1 MSFKRLLLKMKGK
14 YIMKKIICAWA
25 VKLVLIA
32 LVFSFTVSYI
42 CAIAEAPNEKEIVES
57 VDIGYKSPSTE
68 KIETSMKAETKDPIA
83 MHNLNT
89 SYSPM
94 KVEEIRIEE
103 VYSEPN
109 IDPEELELLACVIY
123 QEAGGD
129 CCCDDCRYRVADVVL
144 NRVSDERF
152 PNTIYEVLT
161 QKAQYGRFHWTGV
174 VWPERASFESEMEAV
189 ERAYR
194 IAEDI
199 LTGNH
204 SELYGQ
210 DYIWQAEFVQGT
222 DVVYCDKCGIYFGR

>member
-1 MSFKRLLLKMKGK
+1 
-14 YIMKKIICAWA
+14 MKKKVYAWA
-25 VKLVLIA
+25 IKAVSIA
-32 LVFSFTVSYI
+32 LIFIFTISYI
-42 CAIAEAPNEKEIVES
+42 YAIAEAPNEERFAES
-57 VDIGYKSPSTE
+57 VGFYSKYTNSK
-68 KIETSMKAETKDPIA
+68 KIETAIKPENKEMFHIHDLIT
-83 MHNLNT
+83 N
-89 SYSPM
+89 YSPM
-94 KVEEIRIEE
+94 EVEEIDSKLDINTEQKI
-103 VYSEPN
+103 N
-109 IDPEELELLACVIY
+109 QEELELLACVIY

-174 VWPERASFESEMEAV
+174 VWPERASSESEMEAV

>member
-1 MSFKRLLLKMKGK
+1 
-14 YIMKKIICAWA
+14 MKKKVYAWA
-25 VKLVLIA
+25 IKAVSIILI
-32 LVFSFTVSYI
+32 FIFTISYI
-42 CAIAEAPNEKEIVES
+42 YAIAEAPNEERFAES
-57 VDIGYKSPSTE
+57 VGSCSKYTNSK
-68 KIETSMKAETKDPIA
+68 KIETAIKPENKEMFHIHDLITK
-83 MHNLNT
+83 
-89 SYSPM
+89 YSPM
-94 KVEEIRIEE
+94 EVEEIDSKLDINTEQKI
-103 VYSEPN
+103 N
-109 IDPEELELLACVIY
+109 QEELELLACVIY

-144 NRVSDERF
+144 NRVMDERF

-174 VWPERASFESEMEAV
+174 VWPERASSESEMEAV